1 MLHKPVDL
9 NIEIADDL
17 PLVESDYTKVKQ
29 VLNNLVGN
37 AVKFTAEGSVTVRAR
52 SLDDAAAIR
61 VEVKDTGAGIAPEK
75 LGMCLNH
82 SNKRKNPLQKNSGEQ
97 GLGLAISKSFCD
109 MLGIAIGVES
119 ELEKG
124 TLFWLHIPL
133 HVHPQESGEQPA
145 SKQKHAA
152 LFDQKSLSHGGDEV
166 SAYETVLVIDDD
178 DLNLTLTSTLLQNA
192 GYTVYKTSS
201 GREGIAM
208 AQDFLPDVILID
220 LAMPEMNGYE

>member
-1 MLHKPVDL
+1 MQLINDVLDFSKIEAGQVEIFIEKIDVREIIEEITMTAEGLVLDKPVDL

-75 LGMCLNH
+75 LGNVFE
-82 SNKRKNPLQKNSGEQ
+82 SFKQAEKSTSKEFGGT

-133 HVHPQESGEQPA
+133 HVHSQESGEQPA

-152 LFDQKSLSHGGDEV
+152 LFDQKSLSHGG
-166 SAYETVLVIDDD
+166 
-178 DLNLTLTSTLLQNA
+178 
-192 GYTVYKTSS
+192 
-201 GREGIAM
+201 
-208 AQDFLPDVILID
+208 
-220 LAMPEMNGYE
+220 